1 MTAIASRR
9 RQRTTWALICGLVGA
24 LMLPSGLVLA
34 TNSLLHSTDGNSVD
48 VANLTRVPSTPAAL
62 LGVVDPNGLLASL
75 QMIALA
81 PGGLG
86 GTVVSIPV
94 NAASVVAK
102 GEAPRRLADAFAA
115 GGLEALVADVEG
127 LLNVTFTVSAAV
139 TAEDLAPML
148 GAVTAV
154 AVEFDRPV
162 KGTLGGVS
170 TDVLPAGKQTIDAS
184 QVAKALAAAEP
195 GAAESDRLPL
205 LKSLWV
211 GVGASQ
217 RSTVASTTTVD
228 GATTSTTTTMP
239 TPDMKG
245 FIDRALSGQLQV
257 WQFAATP
264 IAQGDANPNGLDMYA
279 LDRAEIILVTASVA
293 PSSVSSLNPSINV
306 QIDSPFNDAA
316 LTREAVLRFMSLG
329 VNIVLVRE
337 ITEPPI
343 QETVAGIADRAIE
356 SEVGTYVAKFGAL
369 KVERQKVPVEGIDL
383 RLTLGR
389 DFEAFARAN
398 PTDQLINGSS
408 TTVAVTMSTST
419 TTTVAG

>member
-1 MTAIASRR
+1 
-9 RQRTTWALICGLVGA
+9 
-24 LMLPSGLVLA
+24 MLPSGLVLA

-62 LGVVDPNGLLASL
+62 LAVVDQNGLLASL

-81 PGGLG
+81 PGGNG

-94 NAASVVAK
+94 NSSSVVAK
-102 GEAPRRLADAFAA
+102 GEDPRRLADSFAA
-115 GGLEALVADVEG
+115 SGLEALVADVEG

-139 TAEDLAPML
+139 TADDLTTML
-148 GAVTAV
+148 SSVTSV

-162 KGTLGGVS
+162 KGTLGGVA

-211 GVGASQ
+211 GVGAGQ
-217 RSTVASTTTVD
+217 RSAVASTTTVD
-228 GATTSTTTTMP
+228 ASSPSTTTTAAP
-239 TPDMKG
+239 APDMKS

-264 IAQGDANPNGLDMYA
+264 VPQGDANPNGLDMYS
-279 LDRAEIILVTASVA
+279 LDRAEIILVTASVV

-316 LTREAVLRFMSLG
+316 LTREAILRLMAIG

-337 ITEPPI
+337 ISDAPL
-343 QETVAGIADRAIE
+343 QETVAGIADKAIE
-356 SEVGTYVAKFGAL
+356 AEVASYVAKLGAL
-369 KVERQKVPVEGIDL
+369 KVERQKVPVEGIDM

-398 PTDQLINGSS
+398 PTDQVISGTS
-408 TTVAVTMSTST
+408 TTAAST
-419 TTTVAG
+419 TTTVPS

>member
-1 MTAIASRR
+1 MTAIARRR
-9 RQRTTWALICGLVGA
+9 RQRTTYALVCGLVGA

-48 VANLTRVPSTPAAL
+48 VANLTRVPSTPASL
-62 LGVVDPNGLLASL
+62 LAVVDGNGLLASL

-81 PGGLG
+81 PGGNG

-94 NAASVVAK
+94 NSASVVAK
-102 GEAPRRLADAFAA
+102 GEDPRRLADSFAT

-139 TAEDLAPML
+139 TADDLTAML
-148 GAVTAV
+148 SSVTAV

-162 KGTLGGVS
+162 KGTLGGVA

-184 QVAKALAAAEP
+184 QVAKALAATEP

-211 GVGASQ
+211 GVGAGQ
-217 RSTVASTTTVD
+217 RSAVASTTTVD
-228 GATTSTTTTMP
+228 ASSPSTTTTAAP
-239 TPDMKG
+239 APDMKS

-264 IAQGDANPNGLDMYA
+264 VPQGDANPNGLDMYS
-279 LDRAEIILVTASVA
+279 LDRAEIILVTASVV

-316 LTREAVLRFMSLG
+316 LTREAILRLMAIG

-337 ITEPPI
+337 ISDAPL
-343 QETVAGIADRAIE
+343 QETVAGIADKAIE
-356 SEVGTYVAKFGAL
+356 AEVASYVAKLGAL
-369 KVERQKVPVEGIDL
+369 KVERQKVPVEGIDM

-398 PTDQLINGSS
+398 PTDQVISGTS
-408 TTVAVTMSTST
+408 TTAAST
-419 TTTVAG
+419 TTTVPS